1 MVADNGQTGFIRKTL
16 SGIQYGS
23 TSNNSIKN
31 LSNNNNKISSNSHQV
46 LRNIHRKRSV
56 LKSLFNKVSGLQV
69 LILQLYQNRDS
80 DTGVFLWNYQE
91 HVFFY
96 RTSPDDCFWKIISF
110 YQKRTQSQFLMMRIM
125 KKGSEF
131 VFWDQ
136 PTVDSWSF
144 S

>member
-56 LKSLFNKVSGLQV
+56 LKSLFKKVSGLQV
-69 LILQLYQNRDS
+69 FILQLYQNRDS
-80 DTGVFLWNYQE
+80 DTGIFL
-91 HVFFY
+91 
-96 RTSPDDCFWKIISF
+96 
-110 YQKRTQSQFLMMRIM
+110 
-125 KKGSEF
+125 
-131 VFWDQ
+131 
-136 PTVDSWSF
+136 
-144 S
+144 

>member
-23 TSNNSIKN
+23 TSNSIKN

-69 LILQLYQNRDS
+69 FILQLYQNRDS
-80 DTGVFLWNYQE
+80 DTGIFL
-91 HVFFY
+91 
-96 RTSPDDCFWKIISF
+96 
-110 YQKRTQSQFLMMRIM
+110 
-125 KKGSEF
+125 
-131 VFWDQ
+131 
-136 PTVDSWSF
+136 
-144 S
+144 